1 MGRPKKLTPTVEKA
15 PPRLAG
21 AVDLLPEQHLSLDM
35 FLEKLTDLAHNFSY
49 AKVDTPIL
57 EDASLFSFWS
67 QGADQLISFNDAKN
81 NLVALKPTN
90 IFSLARAYLEHH
102 FPERER
108 VSKWYYHS
116 PVAWLTS
123 SGETKQ
129 TSEFGFQIF
138 GATAPIADSQ
148 MVNLLLK
155 LFREIGLPNL
165 SLEINNTGCI
175 ECLPNYQEQLKV
187 YFKDKKYDLCEDCL
201 ENLENNQPLQILA
214 CTNLSLENNQ
224 PLQILACTNL
234 SCSTVASE
242 APAIIDYLCENC
254 RRHFIGVLEGLDELG
269 LVYNLNPKVIG
280 KPWSRKTVFEIRC
293 RTESGEVTLG
303 YGGHADDLIQGLGGL
318 PAQALGF
325 VGTLDKILAAFEA
338 ANVKF
343 TTKNKVDVFL
353 VPLGDL
359 AAKKTLRL
367 FTELWNHN
375 IVASEFSGPGSI
387 KTQLKLAESNKVSIA
402 LIIGQKEAREGTVI
416 LRDVR
421 SGMQELFTYERII
434 EEVKKRLGK

>member
-15 PPRLAG
+15 PPRLPG
-21 AVDLLPEQHLSLDM
+21 ATDLLPEQHLSLDM
-35 FLEKLTDLAHNFSY
+35 FLEKLTTLAHTFSY

-57 EDASLFSFWS
+57 EDASLFGFWS
-67 QGADQLISFNDAKN
+67 QGTDQLISFNDAKN
-81 NLVALKPTN
+81 NTIAVKPTN

-108 VSKWYYHS
+108 VTKWYYHA
-116 PVAWLTS
+116 PVAWLS
-123 SGETKQ
+123 SNNETKQ

-138 GATAPIADSQ
+138 GSTAPIADAQ

-155 LFREIGLPNL
+155 LFTEIGLPNL
-165 SLEINNTGCI
+165 SLEINNIGCI
-175 ECLPNYQEQLKV
+175 ECLPNYQEQLKN

-201 ENLENNQPLQILA
+201 EN
-214 CTNLSLENNQ
+214 LENNQ

-303 YGGHADDLIQGLGGL
+303 YGGHADDLIQGLGGQ

-343 TTKNKVDVFL
+343 TNKNKVDVFL

-359 AAKKTLRL
+359 AAKRTLKL

-375 IVASEFSGPGSI
+375 IAASEFSGPGSI